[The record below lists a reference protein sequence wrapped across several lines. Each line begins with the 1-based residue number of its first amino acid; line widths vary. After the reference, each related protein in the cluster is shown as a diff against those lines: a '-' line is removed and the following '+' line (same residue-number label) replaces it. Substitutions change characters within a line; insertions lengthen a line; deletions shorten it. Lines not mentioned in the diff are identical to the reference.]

1 MIFLAWAIL
10 CFIALNCMLK
20 LHSLKA
26 YNVLEKKRGQYM
38 RSCRNENKTKQKQN
52 PKTEEEEKI
61 KSAARRYNSFKNKNS
76 GIVIKYKHSL

>member
-26 YNVLEKKRGQYM
+26 YNVLEKKEVNIWDLAEM
-38 RSCRNENKTKQKQN
+38 KKKKI
-52 PKTEEEEKI
+52 PKSEEEEKK

-76 GIVIKYKHSL
+76 CIVIKYKHSL